1 MSVAPQPM
9 TPAEL
14 EAAIRQVGAER
25 YHDKH
30 PFHRLLHGGKLDQ
43 GQVQAWAL
51 NRYCYQSAVPRKD
64 AALMSRVAD
73 RELRRE
79 WVHRILDHDGSG
91 SEEGGIE
98 RWLVLTDALGLDRAY
113 VVSMQGALPA
123 TSFAVEA
130 YVHFVRERSL
140 LEAVASSLT
149 ELFAPKIHEE
159 RIAGMLEHYDFVGER
174 AMQYF
179 KRRLDQ
185 ANRDADFALEYV
197 KRRATTRELQA
208 AAVDAVRFKCGVLWT
223 QLDALHHAY
232 VAPGLIPPGAFRPE
246 RR

>member
-1 MSVAPQPM
+1 MN
-9 TPAEL
+9 PAEL

-30 PFHRLLHGGKLDQ
+30 PFHRLLHGGKLNK

-51 NRYCYQSAVPRKD
+51 NRYCYQAAVPRKD
-64 AALMSRVAD
+64 AALMSRVLN

-79 WVHRILDHDGSG
+79 WVHRILDHDGAG
-91 SEEGGIE
+91 PEEGGIE
-98 RWLVLTDALGLDRAY
+98 RWLVLTDALGLERSY

-123 TSFAVEA
+123 TRFAVEA
-130 YVHFVRERSL
+130 YVTFVRDKPL
-140 LEAVASSLT
+140 VEAVASSLT

-159 RIAGMLEHYDFVGER
+159 RISGMLENYDFIGDR

-179 KRRLDQ
+179 RRRLDQ
-185 ANRDADFALEYV
+185 ANRDADFALDYV
-197 KRRATTRELQA
+197 KRHACTPELQA
-208 AAVDAVRFKCGVLWT
+208 AAIDAVRFKCSVLWA

-232 VAPGLIPPGAFRPE
+232 VEPGMIPPGAYRPG
-246 RR
+246 RQ